1 MVETILK
8 VKGLRYIYSGAS
20 ELCQRCGGHRAAAID
35 SLDLSIERGQ
45 RLVILGAN
53 GAGKSTLLQLLNGT
67 LRPTGGTIVL
77 DGLSTDYTRMGLL
90 RWRQKVGLVF
100 QNPDDQLFAA
110 TVYQDVSYGP
120 LNLGLPEA
128 EVRCRTD
135 EALSLLGIANLADS
149 PVHMLSSGQRKRTAI
164 AGIMAMRPEILILD
178 EPTAGLDALG
188 SARFLAFL
196 DQLSNCGTTVVLA
209 VHDTDLALAWADEV
223 AVLIHGRVVRQGTPQ
238 EVLLDQEFLTAAHLR
253 MPWVIEGWQLA
264 TGLSALPFAE
274 KPPRTME
281 QLIRLLQPGSA
292 TSPDTIDR
300 KSGLERDVSDS
311 CVTGAIK
318 PKYL

>member
-1 MVETILK
+1 MVDTILE
-8 VKGLRYIYSGAS
+8 VKDLRYSYSGAS

-35 SLDLSIERGQ
+35 GLDLTIERGQ
-45 RLVILGAN
+45 RLALLGAN

-67 LRPTGGTIVL
+67 LRPTSGTILL
-77 DGLSTDYTRMGLL
+77 DGLATDYTRKGLL

-120 LNLGLPEA
+120 LNLDLPES

-149 PVHMLSSGQRKRTAI
+149 PVHMLSGGQRKRAAI
-164 AGIMAMRPEILILD
+164 AGIMAMRPEVLILD

-188 SARFLAFL
+188 SAQFLVFL
-196 DQLSNCGTTVVLA
+196 DQLSARGTTVVLA

-223 AVLIHGRVVRQGTPQ
+223 AVLIHGRVARQGAPQ
-238 EVLLDQEFLTAAHLR
+238 EILLDQEFLTAAHLR
-253 MPWVIEGWQLA
+253 MPLVLDGWRLA
-264 TGLSALPFAE
+264 TRFCGAPSTDS
-274 KPPRTME
+274 PPRSME
-281 QLIRLLQPGSA
+281 QLFRLLQC
-292 TSPDTIDR
+292 
-300 KSGLERDVSDS
+300 DS
-311 CVTGAIK
+311 
-318 PKYL
+318 